1 MKGKAVYAVCMVL
14 LGCGLNNVFLEYI
27 IKLDPGAGHLITFL
41 QFLFIAIQGFIFTS
55 KCGTVPPHI
64 PIKIYLLLVVMLFS
78 TSVVNNWAFAFNI
91 PVPLHMIF
99 RAGSLIANLIM
110 GVIVLNKKYTMDKYI
125 SVIMIT
131 LGIVIC
137 TLATGNKK
145 PKPTCSDCDMTDS
158 IDSSTDEDSMYF
170 FWWMI
175 GILLL
180 TSALLLSARMG
191 IYQETLY
198 KQHGKFPSEAL
209 YYTHLFS
216 LPGFILYGSSILE
229 HASIANNSE
238 LIEIPLIQ
246 IGMPILWVF
255 LLFNVITQYF
265 CISSVY
271 ILTTECTSLTVTLV
285 LTLRKFMSLVISIV
299 YFKNPFTAYHWF
311 GTFLVFMGTLIF
323 TELISSKR
331 LVGTKTK
338 KN

>member
-41 QFLFIAIQGFIFTS
+41 QFLFIAVHGFIFTS
-55 KCGTVPPHI
+55 KCGTAPPKI
-64 PIKIYLLLVVMLFS
+64 PIKLYMLLVVMLFT

-110 GVIVLNKKYTMDKYI
+110 GVIVLKKRYTMDKYI

-131 LGIVIC
+131 LGIIIC

-145 PKPTCSDCDMTDS
+145 PKTPCVDCDTNIPITSDS
-158 IDSSTDEDSMYF
+158 AEDSAYF
-170 FWWMI
+170 FWWVL
-175 GILLL
+175 GIVLL
-180 TSALLLSARMG
+180 TTALLLSARMG

-198 KQHGKFPSEAL
+198 KTHGKFPSEAL

-238 LIEIPLIQ
+238 SVQIPLLE

-255 LLFNVITQYF
+255 LIFNVITQYF

-299 YFKNPFTAYHWF
+299 YFKNPFTLYHWF
-311 GTFLVFMGTLIF
+311 GTLLVFAGTLIF
-323 TELISSKR
+323 TELISLKR
-331 LVGTKTK
+331 SGSVKVK